1 MKKGKILKTLTVAG
15 LCLGASLALAGCG
28 NKPEANPTDM
38 KIRQVYAM
46 AVSNGYSGTYEEW
59 LESIKGEKGDN
70 IELRVY
76 NGYIQWK
83 TTSSTSWQN
92 LISLNG
98 LKGSQ
103 GEQGVQGEKGNGIK
117 SITTST
123 DPAKT
128 NATQTTY
135 IITLDNN
142 STYEFTVKNGTNGSN
157 GDQYTIG
164 TDGYWYKNGVKTAD
178 KAIGEDGDEYT
189 IGSDG
194 FWYLNGTKTTYKALG
209 VDGSN
214 GNGIK
219 SITIDSANS
228 DNTKTTYVI
237 TLDDNST
244 YSYEVLNGTNGTD
257 GTSYYVH
264 IKYADERPTSYTTT
278 LKNYASAWMG
288 IYTGT
293 SKTAPTAYS
302 SYTWY
307 CIKGQDAEIPD
318 VEVTF
323 EYTMPEALTSR
334 GVELSDISNITS
346 YYNGENGLK
355 YGTATTKSST
365 WLGVGKMPH
374 IYNTY
379 IPTSWFKG
387 WFIKGTEKQIDA
399 YTCIGSDITV
409 EMRWNE
415 NQINA
420 DLLNSELYTY
430 KIWYY
435 STGTVA
441 SITGYTGTSTDLEL
455 PAYCIT
461 TLGNGD
467 TVPLPVTEYSSLP
480 SNITRIKI
488 SKNIEE
494 IGLINSANLISITV
508 DDENTIYDSRNNCNA
523 IIETA
528 TNKLVLG
535 CATTDLP
542 FNIAEI
548 GNNAFANELKDLYI
562 SKSCLTLKI
571 GSGNNIKNLYLPQ
584 SLEIFDNKS
593 QIENIYYSGTIEN
606 WCSVKSQAEYSVF
619 DDFARFNGE
628 HLFVVNS
635 NSWKEVAGEITIAET
650 ALNIANFA
658 FEGLNINRVNIEGV
672 KTIGAGAFRNC
683 TNLTTILLTEGL
695 TKVNE
700 NAFECSSPNPVDV
713 YFDGTIEDWCNI
725 EFANLQ
731 AHPLYAGKNTVGQFY
746 IKNDTEFEVLKDLT
760 IPSTITEIKPFAF
773 VYNNLNTLT
782 INDSVIT
789 IGEKAFNYC
798 EILQEVVLSNN
809 LEYVDGTAFYNAF
822 SDYFTYNVYGN
833 GHYIGSEQNPYMI
846 LVEAT
851 ATSITDITIHKDCKF
866 MVDYAFIN
874 CSQLISVNLEKDSQ
888 LKEIPWVF
896 SYCTKLESLTLS
908 KHITEINENV
918 FEQCTNFNTVYY
930 QGTEEEWNNVVI
942 NTQNTTKRYFT
953 NATKYFYSE
962 NQPTTEGN
970 YWHYDT
976 DGITPIAW

>member
-1 MKKGKILKTLTVAG
+1 MKKKFLTFIL
-15 LCLGASLALAGCG
+15 
-28 NKPEANPTDM
+28 
-38 KIRQVYAM
+38 
-46 AVSNGYSGTYEEW
+46 
-59 LESIKGEKGDN
+59 SICFIIPCMFMFSACSTTTPAD
-70 IELRVY
+70 IEFKVE
-76 NGYIQWK
+76 NGYIQYYDGSNWN
-83 TTSSTSWQN
+83 N
-92 LISLNG
+92 LIAIEELEGEDGDDADIWTIGNDGYWYKNG
-98 LKGSQ
+98 SKTNKKAVG
-103 GEQGVQGEKGNGIK
+103 GIGANGNGIK
-117 SITTST
+117 SIAPST
-123 DPAKT
+123 DPEKT

-135 IITLDNN
+135 IITLDDN

-164 TDGYWYKNGVKTAD
+164 TDGYWYKNGVKTDD

-189 IGSDG
+189 IGADG
-194 FWYLNGTKTTYKALG
+194 FWYKNGNKTTYKALG
-209 VDGSN
+209 VDGSK

-219 SITIDSANS
+219 SITIDTNNS
-228 DNTKTTYVI
+228 DETKTTYII

-244 YSYEVLNGTNGTD
+244 YSYEVLNGTD
-257 GTSYYVH
+257 GISYYVH
-264 IKYADERPTSYTTT
+264 IKYADEKPTSNSIT
-278 LKNYASAWMG
+278 LKNYASDWMG

-293 SKTAPTAYS
+293 SKTAPATYS

-307 CIKGQDAEIPD
+307 CIKGQDAEIPN

-323 EYTMPEALTSR
+323 EYTIPEALTSR

-355 YGTATTKSST
+355 FGTATTKSST
-365 WLGVGKMPH
+365 WLGVSKMPY
-374 IYNTY
+374 IYNTD
-379 IPTSWFKG
+379 IPSSWFKG

-409 EMRWNE
+409 EMRWDE
-415 NQINA
+415 NQVNA

-430 KIWYY
+430 G
-435 STGTVA
+435 SLN
-441 SITGYTGTSTDLEL
+441 SITGYTGTDTNLVL
-455 PAYCIT
+455 PAYYVET
-461 TLGNGD
+461 HGNGSKSIN
-467 TVPLPVTEYSSLP
+467 PVEELSSLP
-480 SNITRIKI
+480 SNITGLNI
-488 SKNIEE
+488 SRNITD
-494 IGLINSANLISITV
+494 IVVRNWANLTSITV
-508 DDENTIYDSRNNCNA
+508 DDENAVYDSRNNCNA

-528 TNKLVLG
+528 TNKLILG
-535 CATTDLP
+535 CSTTELP
-542 FNIAEI
+542 YDVVEI
-548 GNNAFANELKDLYI
+548 GNNAFINEVNDLYI
-562 SKSCLTLKI
+562 SKNCLSLTI
-571 GSGNNIKNLYLPQ
+571 GSGNNINNLYLPY
-584 SLEIFDNKS
+584 SLEVFDNKS

-731 AHPLYAGKNTVGQFY
+731 SHPLYAGKNTVGQFY

-760 IPSTITEIKPFAF
+760 IPSSITEIKPFAF

-789 IGEKAFNYC
+789 IGEKAFSYC

-930 QGTEEEWNNVVI
+930 QGTEEEWNNVFI

-962 NQPTTEGN
+962 TQPTGEGN